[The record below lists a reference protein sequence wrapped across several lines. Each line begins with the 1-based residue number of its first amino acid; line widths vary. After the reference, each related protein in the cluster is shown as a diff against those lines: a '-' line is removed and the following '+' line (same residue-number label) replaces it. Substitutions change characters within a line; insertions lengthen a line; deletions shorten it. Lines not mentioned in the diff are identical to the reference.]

1 MKERVNVS
9 FRVSKFNIRE
19 YMRKRNIRR
28 ANSRV
33 YDRWY
38 NSLSAQEKRELNDE
52 LIWRVDHWMYVDQV
66 LPPSIPDEVV
76 KDIGNMIH
84 YQ

>member
-1 MKERVNVS
+1 MKERANVS
-9 FRVSKFNIRE
+9 FRMSKFNIRE

-28 ANSRV
+28 ANRRV

-38 NSLSAQEKRELNDE
+38 NSLNAQEKRELNDE
-52 LIWRVDHWMYVDQV
+52 LLWRVDHWMYVDQV

-76 KDIGNMIH
+76 KGLDNMIH
-84 YQ
+84 YR

>member
-28 ANSRV
+28 ANRRV

-38 NSLSAQEKRELNDE
+38 NSLSAQEKKELNDE
-52 LIWRVDHWMYVDQV
+52 LLWRVDHWMYVDRV
-66 LPPSIPDEVV
+66 LPTSIPDEVV
-76 KDIGNMIH
+76 KGLGNMIH
-84 YQ
+84 YR